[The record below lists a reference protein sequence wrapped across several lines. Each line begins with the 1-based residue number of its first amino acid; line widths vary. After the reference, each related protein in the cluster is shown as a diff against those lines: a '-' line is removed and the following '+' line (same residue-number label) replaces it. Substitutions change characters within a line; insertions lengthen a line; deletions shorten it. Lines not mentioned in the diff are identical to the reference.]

1 MRSPHRPPST
11 TSSTPAST
19 TTTTT
24 AVQGPL
30 STSPATGQ
38 RREVGLDIV
47 RGLAVL
53 GTFGTNVWL
62 FTHPAGMFGSLVDP
76 LAGIDSDAELFIYG
90 LAAGLPNGKFLA
102 LLMMVFGMGLT
113 IQYSAWNRRQASGG
127 RGGWLRAYA
136 PRALILLLDGTV
148 NFVLV
153 AEFDILMGY
162 AFTGFIVAALIAG
175 SPRTARIWMWC
186 TGLIHA
192 GGLLLL
198 AGLVLTPAAPSPAA
212 SSPTGQTTPT
222 GSAGPALPAGPAAAV
237 HQDGSFLDLALF
249 RLDHALLFR
258 AEPVLTLAMG
268 VCLFLVGARLFARG
282 VFTEDGGP
290 LRKRLMLM
298 GACALPIDIVL
309 GFTGFASGILLQ
321 RYLTAPFVALGLL
334 GLIAHLARTRA
345 AHTLAGRWAAA
356 VGRMSLSVYVAQN
369 LLAGALFYGWG
380 LGLAS
385 RFPDHRIAMTLIAV
399 VVVVAAMIA
408 FAIAWQT
415 TAARG
420 AMRRGPLEA
429 ISHALSAT
437 RTVRSVRSDDCAARR
452 RCTGSR

>member
-1 MRSPHRPPST
+1 MRSPHRPPS

-24 AVQGPL
+24 VAQDPL

-113 IQYSAWNRRQASGG
+113 IQYAAWNRRQASGG
-127 RGGWLRAYA
+127 REDWLRAYA

-198 AGLVLTPAAPSPAA
+198 AGLVLTPAAPS
-212 SSPTGQTTPT
+212 
-222 GSAGPALPAGPAAAV
+222 GSAGPAIPAGPAAAV

-290 LRKRLMLM
+290 LRKRLMIM

-321 RYLTAPFVALGLL
+321 RYLTAPFVALSLL
-334 GLIAHLARTRA
+334 GLVAHLARTRA

-380 LGLAS
+380 LGLAG
-385 RFPDHRIAMTLIAV
+385 RFPDHRIAMTLLAV

-408 FAIAWQT
+408 FALAWQT

-420 AMRRGPLEA
+420 AIRRGPLEA

-437 RTVRSVRSDDCAARR
+437 RTARSVRSDDCAARR